1 MIKNRITFSD
11 FSRWRFDLDG
21 ALGSYL
27 WDKSGQKL
35 LDFTS
40 GWNVTNLGWNNPEI
54 TEAVVKELERSSYVP
69 GWSDDSAQ
77 IRLAQKL
84 LDTLPQGLNTFA
96 RATGGTEAIEEALKT
111 ARAFTGRKKIVSFKD
126 SYHGHSLGAL
136 ALGYDPAGAIAKAVG
151 PLPEGFIQ
159 LDFPAVLSESQDKDA
174 VLTNFAGKLE
184 NSLLD
189 ADVAAVVTEAGII
202 TGWGSTAIAPEGYLR
217 LVRELTTKYG
227 TLLILDE
234 VGTGFSRLGRLWGM
248 QLEEII
254 PDIVVFAKG
263 MSNGVA
269 PIGAMVTTEEIAGK
283 SSLITNIYSTFGWL
297 PVACAASLKTLEI
310 HLREKIWGKAEAD
323 GEYLQQSLR
332 TGLKDLV
339 QHFDI
344 RGKGLEIGLT
354 LLYEKESTPSWA
366 DRIVKEAFANGLH
379 LVGDHEKN
387 IQLMPPLTITR
398 EELNHGLDILIETI
412 KTDSHR

>member
-1 MIKNRITFSD
+1 MIKNQIIFNEFCPWS
-11 FSRWRFDLDG
+11 FDLDS

-27 WDKSGQKL
+27 WNKDGKKL

-40 GWNVTNLGWNNPEI
+40 GWNVTNLGWNNTEI
-54 TEAVVKELERSSYVP
+54 TEAVIKELHRSSFVP
-69 GWSDDSAQ
+69 GWSDDASQ
-77 IRLAQKL
+77 IRLVQELTKS
-84 LDTLPQGLNTFA
+84 LPKGLNIFA
-96 RATGGTEAIEEALKT
+96 RATGGTEAIEEAIKT
-111 ARAFTGRKKIVSFKD
+111 ARASTGRRKIISFKD

-136 ALGYDPAGAIAKAVG
+136 ALGYDPAGIIAKAVG
-151 PLPEGFIQ
+151 PLPADIIRLE
-159 LDFPAVLSESQDKDA
+159 FPSVSAGTPDKENKLKD
-174 VLTNFAGKLE
+174 FAGILE
-184 NSLLD
+184 STLQD
-189 ADVAAVVTEAGII
+189 ADIAAIVTEAGII
-202 TGWGSTAIAPEGYLR
+202 TGWGSTATAPEGYLR
-217 LVRELTTKYG
+217 LVRELTSKYG

-248 QLEEII
+248 QREEVI

-269 PIGAMVTTEEIAGK
+269 PIGAMVTTEKIAEK
-283 SSLITNIYSTFGWL
+283 SSLVTNIYSTFGWL

-310 HLREKIWGKAEAD
+310 HLREKIWEKAEAD
-323 GEYLQQSLR
+323 GDYLRQSLKE
-332 TGLKDLV
+332 GLKELG

-366 DRIVKEAFANGLH
+366 DRIVKKGFANGLH

-398 EELNHGLDILIETI
+398 EELKHGLDILIETI
-412 KTDSHR
+412 KADARQ